1 MSMIHLRFF
10 RNSKVEGRIPV
21 NGSEQ
26 KQQMPYQQ
34 HMSSGPKSF
43 CQTQLTF
50 QYVCMALASAKQMPF
65 SLKLLIQNIQSREE
79 AKDLRVQ
86 LRTVSENR
94 VMYRRV
100 ASYYSKQIYL
110 LEIFE
115 IFKAS
120 CLKEDMVLTIPSI
133 QFIDSN

>member
-1 MSMIHLRFF
+1 
-10 RNSKVEGRIPV
+10 
-21 NGSEQ
+21 
-26 KQQMPYQQ
+26 
-34 HMSSGPKSF
+34 
-43 CQTQLTF
+43 
-50 QYVCMALASAKQMPF
+50 MALASAKQMPF

-100 ASYYSKQIYL
+100 ASYYSKQRYL
-110 LEIFE
+110 LE

-120 CLKEDMVLTIPSI
+120 CLKEEMVLTIPSI
-133 QFIDSN
+133 RFQNSNGLGEKESCLLS